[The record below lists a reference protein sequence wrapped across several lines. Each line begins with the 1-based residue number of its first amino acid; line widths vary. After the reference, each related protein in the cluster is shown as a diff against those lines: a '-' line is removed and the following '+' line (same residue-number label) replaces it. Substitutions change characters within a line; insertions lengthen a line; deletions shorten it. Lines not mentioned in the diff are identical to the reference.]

1 MKTLIKKL
9 FNKLPTTIKYIIVLI
24 LGGAIGILPW
34 FTSCSIL
41 KKYPQDNVIEEFIED
56 AIEEEIGIDIDL
68 SPSSRET

>member
-34 FTSCSIL
+34 CTSCSIL